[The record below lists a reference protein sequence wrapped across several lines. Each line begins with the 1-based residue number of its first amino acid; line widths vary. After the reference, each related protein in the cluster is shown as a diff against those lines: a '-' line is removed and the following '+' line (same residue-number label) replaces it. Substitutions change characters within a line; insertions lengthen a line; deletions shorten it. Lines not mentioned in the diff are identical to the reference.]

1 MTKSVLQIETVN
13 EKEFT
18 DKILTGVQN
27 LLDRF
32 ASSAKDIETDKLL
45 TREETAKLLSV
56 SLTTLWDYTRK
67 DIVPAYRIG
76 TKVRYKKSEVLSAL
90 QKMNQL
96 KINKS

>member
-56 SLTTLWDYTRK
+56 SLTTLWYYTRK